1 MHVQDLYPIEF
12 SLTVLQS
19 NTLLVR
25 LAPTSSPHASR
36 IESMATLPGDG
47 SSSDGSCRSE

>member
-1 MHVQDLYPIEF
+1 MHVQDFYPIQF

-25 LAPTSSPHASR
+25 LAAMSSSHASR
-36 IESMATLPGDG
+36 IEYMATLPGDG
-47 SSSDGSCRSE
+47 SSSDGSCGSE